1 MERLQTKENRIGSV
15 WWSSLAKAI
24 DGWWTRFHFR
34 LWLEK
39 ALSRG
44 VGGKGASF
52 VCFFF
57 LDDRRFF
64 FLAEIERS
72 RSIARRPPASAESMA
87 PMKMRSHFFL
97 MKKNERQDRYSFT
110 SLNQK
115 SERRFSLFPSS
126 LSNQMSI
133 KVRSCWKL
141 RWKSSLIK
149 RNLVNK
155 PEHMWIKFH
164 PVEQK
169 L

>member
-1 MERLQTKENRIGSV
+1 MSSNLKWFPSVTSIMERLQTKENRIGSV

-87 PMKMRSHFFL
+87 PMKMRSHFFNE
-97 MKKNERQDRYSFT
+97 KKMSDRIGT
-110 SLNQK
+110 
-115 SERRFSLFPSS
+115 
-126 LSNQMSI
+126 
-133 KVRSCWKL
+133 RSL
-141 RWKSSLIK
+141 RWTRKANAGFRCSRLLCRIK
-149 RNLVNK
+149 CQLRSVHVENLDES
-155 PEHMWIKFH
+155 P
-164 PVEQK
+164 

>member
-1 MERLQTKENRIGSV
+1 MVSVGDFHHGTSANKENRIGSV

-44 VGGKGASF
+44 LVERCVVRCFFSSTIDVFFPCGNWTIAVDSAAAAGVGGINGANENAKSF
-52 VCFFF
+52 FVW
-57 LDDRRFF
+57 
-64 FLAEIERS
+64 
-72 RSIARRPPASAESMA
+72 
-87 PMKMRSHFFL
+87 
-97 MKKNERQDRYSFT
+97 KKNERQDRYSFT

-149 RNLVNK
+149 
-155 PEHMWIKFH
+155 ETW
-164 PVEQK
+164 
-169 L
+169 